1 MRKVGKGRSNPL
13 NQYNLF
19 RPGTYIIVILVQKK
33 NLFAPIENTKAVNTA
48 SASTPCE
55 LFQHSSSA
63 SGTT

>member
-1 MRKVGKGRSNPL
+1 MRKVGKGRPNPL

-19 RPGTYIIVILVQKK
+19 RPGTYIYSTGAKK
-33 NLFAPIENTKAVNTA
+33 KIFATIENTNAVNTA